1 MLAIE
6 GLLKFKYNFNIKF
19 PFICLP
25 KLDSISSWRHAVNEF
40 FKISRNNRSV
50 PVCVSMYVC
59 ACVCVC
65 VWGIYSKC
73 QKRLA
78 APEIYYKLR
87 SLSWPHIA
95 ELRVRQSDL
104 IGGHA
109 SWPHADVRGPRV
121 ARRSRSTTSS
131 GSITSTKTRTQTQST
146 RKVTTGTVIEPEN
159 YIFQAIFTRRLMA
172 DVRAASGVVCGQQW
186 NNLLLPSWAAHH
198 LAKIE
203 PSDMSRVNAS
213 HNYTLTRRIGL
224 ARLST
229 MWQESWDPG
238 FAHRP
243 GWKKCGTAGIYRGIN
258 ANCCGQ
264 FTYTHSLVNRSG
276 IENGTGR

>member
-1 MLAIE
+1 MLAQI
-6 GLLKFKYNFNIKF
+6 GFHLFMTARSKWIFQN
-19 PFICLP
+19 LP
-25 KLDSISSWRHAVNEF
+25 KQ
-40 FKISRNNRSV
+40 
-50 PVCVSMYVC
+50 PQC
-59 ACVCVC
+59 ACVCLYMCVRVCVC
-65 VWGIYSKC
+65 VWDLFKVSEKTRCPRDLLQITESILTAHRRVESPTEWPYRRTC
-73 QKRLA
+73 ILA
-78 APEIYYKLR
+78 PCGCAR
-87 SLSWPHIA
+87 SPS
-95 ELRVRQSDL
+95 
-104 IGGHA
+104 G
-109 SWPHADVRGPRV
+109 
-121 ARRSRSTTSS
+121 RRSRSRTSS